1 MGGPAT
7 SQAPHIIYR
16 RALGALRV
24 ARIGGAACTCP
35 KRADT
40 RGQMHTARR
49 LGVAALS
56 AGVAGAHVE
65 QVVAVNGLAY

>member
-1 MGGPAT
+1 MGGLAG

-16 RALGALRV
+16 EALGL
-24 ARIGGAACTCP
+24 C
-35 KRADT
+35 
-40 RGQMHTARR
+40 ARR
-49 LGVAALS
+49 FLGVAALG

>member
-1 MGGPAT
+1 MGGPAG
-7 SQAPHIIYR
+7 SWAPHIIYR
-16 RALGALRV
+16 EALGALRA
-24 ARIGGAACTCP
+24 ARIGGAVCIGS

-40 RGQMHTARR
+40 RRAAF
-49 LGVAALS
+49 LGVAALG